1 MAGGS
6 KGRRT
11 YARDNRGRFA
21 STGTTRSR
29 PAPKQAATKG
39 TNRLTRNNSGR
50 IVGVGKNGATA
61 RGGRLRTGAGNQRA
75 TQTARLK
82 RAPMAGVVSR
92 SGKARAVPAPRVPS
106 RIANRSA
113 ADQAHRDKLAK
124 QWKTVEK
131 PARRAVATARASVG
145 VAATVP
151 SYPRLTRASKI
162 RGDARFVRENVYN
175 QVGRLRSGP
184 TRGKNKLT
192 PQQRAQ
198 IVADA
203 VGSARSLRARA
214 AMTTPRRSTLKARAA
229 RPGGTIAKPKGL
241 KPGAIKPKATPKP
254 KAPRSPATSRL
265 RPGELMNAVARP
277 VGTMARPRKGRNP
290 YQAGIANMEYQ
301 VSATNDDKKARLAN
315 AQATKAMFEGQ
326 GLSVKYNSG
335 RGSSTVASYNPATK
349 QMTINRSHTS
359 WVNPAAAA
367 IKERRRGAKSSSA
380 PMHTFFHEMGHARDK
395 NLLSRSTPFGQFWVL
410 ATQKGPSQEARAAR
424 GNQMARLAR
433 RVSRYATTNP
443 SEFIAETYAG
453 LKTGRRYD
461 FQVMRAYRE
470 AMGLS
475 PNPAPRR
482 RSRLRRPKP

>member
-6 KGRRT
+6 RGRRT
-11 YARDNRGRFA
+11 YTRDNRGRFA
-21 STGTTRSR
+21 STGTARSR
-29 PAPKQAATKG
+29 PAPKQAATRG
-39 TNRLTRNNSGR
+39 PNRLTRDNSGR

-75 TQTARLK
+75 TQAARLK

-131 PARRAVATARASVG
+131 PARRAYATAAAGAG

-162 RGDARFVRENVYN
+162 SGDARFVRENVYD
-175 QVGRLRSGP
+175 QVGRLRSSP

-192 PQQRAQ
+192 PQQRGQ
-198 IVADA
+198 IVAGA
-203 VGSARSLRARA
+203 AASARSLRARA

-229 RPGGTIAKPKGL
+229 RPGSTIAKPKGL

-254 KAPRSPATSRL
+254 KASRSPATSRL

-277 VGTMARPRKGRNP
+277 VGTMARPTRSRNP
-290 YQAGIANMEYQ
+290 FGNKDKVKMKNIQIALSEAAKLGTEFGLYRQGKTKRGQAIARVITSFGGKQWSLLGGMVNVPASQRAEL
-301 VSATNDDKKARLAN
+301 N
-315 AQATKAMFEGQ
+315 E
-326 GLSVKYNSG
+326 LSGYWK
-335 RGSSTVASYNPATK
+335 NPSK
-349 QMTINRSHTS
+349 R
-359 WVNPAAAA
+359 A
-367 IKERRRGAKSSSA
+367 I
-380 PMHTFFHEMGHARDK
+380 D
-395 NLLSRSTPFGQFWVL
+395 
-410 ATQKGPSQEARAAR
+410 
-424 GNQMARLAR
+424 AR
-433 RVSRYATTNP
+433 RSGHFSTSSPLGPIYHEIGHTRDPRLKREYGWSGGMDQWFNNYQGSGDGKRSLAKRVSQYAATNP

-453 LKTGRRYD
+453 LRTGRRYD

-475 PNPAPRR
+475 PNPAARR

>member
-1 MAGGS
+1 
-6 KGRRT
+6 
-11 YARDNRGRFA
+11 
-21 STGTTRSR
+21 
-29 PAPKQAATKG
+29 
-39 TNRLTRNNSGR
+39 
-50 IVGVGKNGATA
+50 
-61 RGGRLRTGAGNQRA
+61 
-75 TQTARLK
+75 
-82 RAPMAGVVSR
+82 
-92 SGKARAVPAPRVPS
+92 VPP

-131 PARRAVATARASVG
+131 PARRAAAISKATMK
-145 VAATVP
+145 AAAGLP
-151 SYPRLTRASKI
+151 PAYPRLSRARKI
-162 RGDARFVRENVYN
+162 GGDSRYIRENIDE
-175 QVGRLRSGP
+175 QTARLMRSP
-184 TRGKNKLT
+184 SRGKNKLT
-192 PQQRAQ
+192 PQQRGQ
-198 IVADA
+198 IVSDA
-203 VGSARSLRARA
+203 VASARSLRARA
-214 AMTTPRRSTLKARAA
+214 AMTTPRRATLRVRGA

-241 KPGAIKPKATPKP
+241 KPGALTARVKAAKPAKPATP
-254 KAPRSPATSRL
+254 RGPATSRL

-277 VGTMARPRKGRNP
+277 VNTMARPRKGRNP
-290 YQAGIANMEYQ
+290 YQAGIANMQYQ

-410 ATQKGPSQEARAAR
+410 ATQKGSSQEARAAR

-433 RVSRYATTNP
+433 RVSSYATTSP
-443 SEFIAETYAG
+443 AEFIAETYAG

-475 PNPAPRR
+475 PTPAARR
-482 RSRLRRPKP
+482 RSRVRRAKP